1 MPHNLKAAKK
11 KGIAIFVSTFNMKH
25 DADRTTKRAALIV
38 ATLSSFLGPFM
49 GSSVNVALPTIGQE
63 FGMGAVL
70 LGWVNTAFLLAAATF
85 VIPFGRLGDIYGRKR
100 IYVWGVLTFTI
111 ASALIAAAPSAS
123 AMILFRVVQGF
134 GSSMIFA
141 TGMPIL
147 ISVFPVGERG
157 KALGISVS
165 AVYLGLSVGPFVG
178 GVITQHLGWRY
189 IFWLNIPL
197 GLLLMAIILFML
209 KGDWAE
215 AKGARFDLIGS
226 VLLGVSLLFTMYG
239 FSTLPSAM
247 AAVLIAAG
255 FVLYER
261 RIEHPLVDIDLFRH
275 NTVFAFSN
283 LAALINYSA
292 TFAVGFM
299 LSLYLQNLKSL
310 TPQEAGLVLM
320 SQPVVQALFSPL
332 AGRLSDRI
340 EPRTVASSG
349 MALGFV
355 GLLCLV
361 FLTADSSIAYIS
373 FCLVLLG
380 LSFAL
385 FTSPNTNAIMSSIE
399 RRYYGVAGAT
409 VSSMRQLGMMFSM
422 GILMMLMSLMLGQ
435 SAVEPSNYDRFMACS
450 QIAFLVFAVL
460 LFGGIFASLARGKMR
475 TGPSSERAAK

>member
-215 AKGARFDLIGS
+215 AKGARFDLVGS

-239 FSTLPSAM
+239 FSTLPS
-247 AAVLIAAG
+247 G
-255 FVLYER
+255 
-261 RIEHPLVDIDLFRH
+261 P
-275 NTVFAFSN
+275 
-283 LAALINYSA
+283 
-292 TFAVGFM
+292 
-299 LSLYLQNLKSL
+299 
-310 TPQEAGLVLM
+310 
-320 SQPVVQALFSPL
+320 
-332 AGRLSDRI
+332 
-340 EPRTVASSG
+340 
-349 MALGFV
+349 
-355 GLLCLV
+355 
-361 FLTADSSIAYIS
+361 
-373 FCLVLLG
+373 
-380 LSFAL
+380 
-385 FTSPNTNAIMSSIE
+385 
-399 RRYYGVAGAT
+399 
-409 VSSMRQLGMMFSM
+409 MR
-422 GILMMLMSLMLGQ
+422 
-435 SAVEPSNYDRFMACS
+435 
-450 QIAFLVFAVL
+450 
-460 LFGGIFASLARGKMR
+460 
-475 TGPSSERAAK
+475 

>member
-1 MPHNLKAAKK
+1 MTHEA
-11 KGIAIFVSTFNMKH
+11 T
-25 DADRTTKRAALIV
+25 RTTKRAALIV

-63 FGMGAVL
+63 FTMGAVL

-111 ASALIAAAPSAS
+111 ASALIATAPSA
-123 AMILFRVVQGF
+123 AIMILFRVIQGF

-197 GLLLMAIILFML
+197 GLLLIAVILFML

-215 AKGARFDLIGS
+215 AKGARFDLAGS
-226 VLLGVSLLFTMYG
+226 ILLGVALLFTMYG
-239 FSTLPSAM
+239 FSNLPSAM
-247 AAVLIAAG
+247 AAVLIATGLASLTG
-255 FVLYER
+255 FVYYEQ
-261 RIEHPLVDIDLFRH
+261 RIEHPLVDIGLFRH

-310 TPQEAGLVLM
+310 TPQQAGLVLM
-320 SQPVVQALFSPL
+320 SQPVVQTLFSPL

-340 EPRTVASSG
+340 EPRTVASLG

-361 FLTADSSIAYIS
+361 FLTADSSIGYIS
-373 FCLVLLG
+373 FCLILLG

-422 GILMMLMSLMLGQ
+422 GILMMLLSLMLGQ
-435 SAVEPSNYDRFMACS
+435 SAVEPSNYDRFVVCCR
-450 QIAFLVFAVL
+450 IAFLVFAVL
-460 LFGGIFASLARGKMR
+460 SFGGIFASLARGKLHAP
-475 TGPSSERAAK
+475 GVKVDA